1 MIKTTTEIIDR
12 LGYTSPEVRR
22 KIQLAMIEYA
32 KDVISHIRGNIEHYA
47 YAEQDDMDVEVQTY
61 NSNFEDLK
69 DDLI

>member
-1 MIKTTTEIIDR
+1 MKSTTEIIDR

-32 KDVISHIRGNIEHYA
+32 KDVISHIRSNIEHYA
-47 YAEQDDMDVEVQTY
+47 YAEQDDLDVAVQTY
-61 NSNFEDLK
+61 DNNFENLK